1 MGRRPISNKA
11 GTFVCVT
18 LPPELLA
25 ALDKHARKMAG
36 PKGTPS
42 RTKAIRALLA
52 GALKVPNVE
61 DEKEFG

>member
-25 ALDKHARKMAG
+25 ALDKRARKDAG
-36 PKGTPS
+36 RNGTPS
-42 RTKAIRALLA
+42 RTKTMRAVLA
-52 GALKVPNVE
+52 EALGVTNPE
-61 DEKEFG
+61 EKPFG